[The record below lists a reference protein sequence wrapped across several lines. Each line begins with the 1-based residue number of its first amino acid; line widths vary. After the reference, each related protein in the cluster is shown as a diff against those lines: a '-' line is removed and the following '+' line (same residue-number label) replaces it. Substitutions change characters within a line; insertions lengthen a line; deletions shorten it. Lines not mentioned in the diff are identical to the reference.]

1 MISSTGK
8 KMSPLRALQYSSALD
23 THDYVGNP
31 NPQSELI
38 KLHKQLKQKD
48 SDLIELKRS
57 FLEVTSKPKPLK
69 DVAKNITFSY
79 INSNSRSGSPSKD
92 YFSSPFIVKKNA
104 INLPNP
110 RFNDFNPIT
119 GLNRSSERSYS
130 PFQNIGRHLVDNS
143 YGHRP
148 LFN

>member
-8 KMSPLRALQYSSALD
+8 RISPLRAFQYSSALD

-31 NPQSELI
+31 NPQNEII
-38 KLHKQLKQKD
+38 KINKQLKQKD
-48 SDLIELKRS
+48 SDLMELKRS
-57 FLEVTSKPKPLK
+57 FLEVTSKQKPLK
-69 DVAKNITFSY
+69 NVTKNITFSY
-79 INSNSRSGSPSKD
+79 SNSNSKSGSPQKD
-92 YFSSPFIVKKNA
+92 YFSSRFLVNEHA
-104 INLPNP
+104 IKLPNP

-119 GLNRSSERSYS
+119 GLNRNIERSYS
-130 PFQNIGRHLVDNS
+130 PFQNIGKQLVDNS